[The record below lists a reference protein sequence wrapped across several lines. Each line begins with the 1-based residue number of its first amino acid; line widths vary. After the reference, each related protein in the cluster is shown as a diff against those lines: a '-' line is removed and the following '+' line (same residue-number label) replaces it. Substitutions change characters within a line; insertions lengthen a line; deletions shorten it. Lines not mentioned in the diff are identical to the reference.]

1 MDNEKMGR
9 LITELRKLKQ
19 MTQKDLAARL
29 NVTDKAVS
37 KWERGLSCPD
47 ISLLPSL
54 SEILGVTIGELLGG
68 ERYDIEVVNAEKSI
82 DNVLQYAVKSIKIN
96 TASILNISA
105 IVFTIVFLVGIL
117 TCIIIDVAISGR
129 LTWSLIP
136 ISACVFSWFVFV
148 PTIKY
153 GLKGILTSLI
163 MLSVLIVPF
172 FLILNNL
179 VDSGGL
185 LLPIGIRMSILSA
198 GYLWI
203 AFGLF
208 KILRSRK
215 LIATA
220 VSLLLGIFFISFVNI
235 VLSRI
240 IYTALFDVWDVIYF
254 AIVIVLSAILFFIDY
269 TARKKRHG

>member
-1 MDNEKMGR
+1 MDNEKMGQ
-9 LITELRKLKQ
+9 LIAELRKSKQ
-19 MTQKDLAARL
+19 MTQKDLAAGL

-68 ERYDIEVVNAEKSI
+68 ERYDIEVANAEKSI

-96 TASILNISA
+96 TRSILNISA
-105 IVFTIVFLVGIL
+105 IVFTSVLLVGIL
-117 TCIIIDVAISGR
+117 TCIIVDVAISGI

-136 ISACVFSWFVFV
+136 ISACIFSWFVFV

-163 MLSVLIVPF
+163 LLSVLIVPF

-179 VDSGGL
+179 VDSDGL
-185 LLPIGIRMSILSA
+185 LLPIGIRMSILGV

-203 AFGLF
+203 VFGLF

-220 VSLLLGIFFISFVNI
+220 VSMLMGLLFAFLINI

-240 IYTALFDVWDVIYF
+240 IYTVLFDVWDAMSF
-254 AIVIVLSAILFFIDY
+254 AIVIAVSVVLFFMDY